1 MKLSN
6 IGSEAK
12 RADGDGVFPVSIS
25 ESVKSE
31 ASHKSDIKNVA
42 ITPLKAPME
51 IKNALRRQRRMFG
64 INYAPP
70 PTAQST
76 LAKPTYRAVL
86 PEAFQQNC
94 TQYTITT
101 SHSLTGDTPKGEEP
115 NYIVTRVS
123 DNGGSRGG
131 AVYERRLESA
141 SIASAKNADIAR
153 AAGNLPRATL
163 SSNKLKQTPENYEA
177 LASPRSNAPD
187 TSSKYQNSLR
197 LNGFQK
203 MAMAPKDASD
213 LHHVS
218 KTLPPGF
225 RVKAPLESNNLF
237 GFSRSQTSDRLTLRN
252 HDSNVV
258 RRMSYDDD
266 LGVHREYVSFDQGRR
281 GKVHLNFPPPI
292 RLHDAVDSTRGGY
305 LEVTSPLRV
314 DPKTVSEIS
323 ALSKQETSEPT
334 DETQNHSG
342 KFSAVSSMDLADSI
356 IKAVNENINEVYQL
370 CQTKVKY
377 SDFIEKTQPHRL
389 SSNETQWNGA
399 EIKLKENALNEPS
412 SKKNNQT
419 KSALTFPKR
428 TNLLPNLQLRQRGMS
443 TLVQGSDA
451 RSILNHLHDSDSKED
466 QALVSMSA
474 LPEPEI
480 DYDKPITIIIE
491 CNREGSLK
499 STRPILKQTSKSN
512 NGFGNFEKPR
522 DGDLNNNKLTQ
533 LSFALGTQNVVEH
546 GTKPDVDTATDCRSA
561 HKKYQPETNEPTLG
575 KGRLVRFNADPK
587 IHEFAT
593 TDPVLSPK

>member
-12 RADGDGVFPVSIS
+12 RADGDGDLPVSIS
-25 ESVKSE
+25 ESV
-31 ASHKSDIKNVA
+31 KSDIKNVA

-86 PEAFQQNC
+86 PEAFQPSC
-94 TQYTITT
+94 TRYTITT

-115 NYIVTRVS
+115 NYIVTRVT
-123 DNGGSRGG
+123 DNVGSRGG
-131 AVYERRLESA
+131 VVYEKRLESA
-141 SIASAKNADIAR
+141 SIASSKNADIAR

-163 SSNKLKQTPENYEA
+163 STNKFKQTPENYET

-187 TSSKYQNSLR
+187 TSSKYHNSFR

-203 MAMAPKDASD
+203 MAMAPKDVSD

-225 RVKAPLESNNLF
+225 RVKAPIESNNLF

-252 HDSNVV
+252 HDNNVV

-266 LGVHREYVSFDQGRR
+266 LGLHRVIRKDYVSFDQGRR
-281 GKVHLNFPPPI
+281 GKVHFSFPPPI
-292 RLHDAVDSTRGGY
+292 RLHDAVDSSRGGY
-305 LEVTSPLRV
+305 LDVTSRV

-323 ALSKQETSEPT
+323 ALSKQETSEPI

-399 EIKLKENALNEPS
+399 EIKLKENALNEPT

-443 TLVQGSDA
+443 TLLQESDA

-546 GTKPDVDTATDCRSA
+546 GTKPDVDAATDSRSV
-561 HKKYQPETNEPTLG
+561 HKKYQPESNELTLG

-587 IHEFAT
+587 IHEFAP